1 MQQLHQMV
9 WLHRLHQLLTVPG
22 SRHSCAVVL
31 HVAMNHGAATDTAAP
46 RRGGRC
52 SMVQAASSHQ
62 VRLILNTVH
71 AARAGAAAAVPE
83 LAPLPDA
90 VNRIR
95 HGRAGYARRVLG
107 CL

>member
-1 MQQLHQMV
+1 MVLHQV
-9 WLHRLHQLLTVPG
+9 QL
-22 SRHSCAVVL
+22 
-31 HVAMNHGAATDTAAP
+31 NHGAVLDTAAP

-52 SMVQAASSHQ
+52 SMVQAAGSHQ
-62 VRLILNTVH
+62 VRLLLDTVH

-83 LAPLPDA
+83 LAPLSDA
-90 VNRIR
+90 VNRIG